1 MDPAGGQ
8 SPAQFQGE
16 HPSGQV
22 GMAPPVE
29 DCQGSEDSAGDP
41 LGRTVAGA
49 FTCLDR
55 RPVERH
61 SYSSSRP
68 GAPPDQSGQ
77 QYLVRAGSTLCAQ

>member
-1 MDPAGGQ
+1 MDAVRCQ
-8 SPAQFQGE
+8 RPAQLPGE
-16 HPSGQV
+16 RSSGHV
-22 GMAPPVE
+22 GMAPSVE
-29 DCQGSEDSAGDP
+29 DCEGSEDSAGDP

-68 GAPPDQSGQ
+68 GAPPDQRGQ
-77 QYLVRAGSTLCAQ
+77 QYLVMAGSTLCAQ